1 MASKIFRAVILG
13 APASGKG
20 TISSRIVEKFGFVH
34 ISPGDI
40 LRLNIVNGTELGKQ
54 AKFYMDK
61 GQLVPDEIIIK
72 CVTGRIIETGNR
84 SWMLDGFPR
93 TVTQAERLQAIEPVD
108 TVVNLNVPV
117 DEIVERVKGRWI
129 HLASGRVYNEGFNNP
144 KVPFKDDVTGEDLVQ
159 RPDDQPDIV
168 RKRLEV
174 YHEAMK
180 PVLEFYE
187 KHKLVTTFSGRKTA
201 EIWPEVHKFL
211 LKKTEAAAVAD
222 RQ

>member
-1 MASKIFRAVILG
+1 MSSKIFRAVILG

-20 TISSRIVEKFGFVH
+20 TISKRIVEKFGFVH

-40 LRLNIVNGTELGKQ
+40 LRLNISNGTALGKK
-54 AKFYMDK
+54 AKVYMDEGK
-61 GQLVPDEIIIK
+61 LVPDELIIK
-72 CVTGRIIETGNR
+72 CVSGRIIEAGNR

-93 TVTQAERLQAIEPVD
+93 TVSQAERLQATDPVD
-108 TVVNLNVPV
+108 AVLNLDVPTDV
-117 DEIVERVKGRWI
+117 IIERVKGRWI
-129 HLASGRVYNEGFNNP
+129 HLPSGRVYNEGFNSP
-144 KVPFKDDVTGEDLVQ
+144 KVPFKDDETGEDLVQ
-159 RPDDQPDIV
+159 RDDDKPEIV

-187 KHKLVTTFSGRKTA
+187 KYNLVTKFAGRTTA
-201 EIWPEVHKFL
+201 EIWPGIEKYL
-211 LKKTEAAAVAD
+211 LKKTEAVVAK

>member
-1 MASKIFRAVILG
+1 MSTKIFRAVILG

-40 LRLNIVNGTELGKQ
+40 LRLNIANGTALGKK
-54 AKFYMDK
+54 AKLYMDEGK
-61 GQLVPDEIIIK
+61 LVPDDLIIK
-72 CVTGRIIETGNR
+72 CVSGRIIETGNR

-93 TVTQAERLQAIEPVD
+93 TVAQAERLQSIQPVD
-108 TVVNLNVPV
+108 AVLNLNVPT

-129 HLASGRVYNEGFNNP
+129 HLSSGRVYNVGFNNP
-144 KVPFKDDVTGEDLVQ
+144 KVPFKDDLTGEDLVQ
-159 RPDDQPDIV
+159 RADDQPDVV

-187 KHKLVTTFSGRKTA
+187 KYNIVSTFSGRKTA
-201 EIWPEVHKFL
+201 EIWPEVQKFL
-211 LKKTEAAAVAD
+211 LEKTEAVIAK